1 MKYYET
7 SKFPRFIGS
16 TGFFSVIAI
25 CLIALGAVSW
35 FAVSRFNSKIEE
47 PQSSV
52 ESPAEETPSYL
63 DESEPENIS
72 SEEEITSSI
81 ITENSV
87 ESVPYIEEKPER
99 QEITFVAPVKGN
111 ILKDYSD
118 TALQYSKTYG
128 DMRLHTGTDILCKA
142 GSEIKAMAKGTVTA
156 LEDNSVLG
164 KCLVIDHGNGITVKY
179 CGFDTVSVNESETVS
194 TGMVIG
200 TVGTVPSECADESHI
215 HIEVKKDGKIVSP
228 LKALGLE

>member
-7 SKFPRFIGS
+7 SKFPKFVGS
-16 TGFFSVIAI
+16 AGFFSIIAI

-52 ESPAEETPSYL
+52 ESPSSEPQSSVNDVTESTPSQITE
-63 DESEPENIS
+63 D
-72 SEEEITSSI
+72 TSSI

-87 ESVPYIEEKPER
+87 EDVPYQKPETKE
-99 QEITFVAPVKGN
+99 QSFIAPVEGN
-111 ILKDYSD
+111 ILKDYNAS
-118 TALQYSKTYG
+118 ALQYSKTYG
-128 DMRLHTGTDILCKA
+128 DMRIHTGTDILCKA
-142 GSEIKAMAKGTVTA
+142 GGEVKSAGNGTVTA
-156 LEDNSVLG
+156 LEESATLG

-179 CGFDTVSVNESETVS
+179 CGFDTVAVNETENVT

-215 HIEVKKDGKIVSP
+215 HIEVKKDGKTVPP
-228 LKALGLE
+228 LKTLGLE